1 MGRRRGQWKRGAFVD
16 SLSFSCHHSPS
27 RAVNGTSGGRLARP
41 GTPDRF
47 PRGVTGIPRKQER
60 GVADAPFIYGA
71 HMNTT
76 DTSAA
81 STGPTFSFRRMGGLD
96 QVLLSTDEEWRQLDQ
111 LDPKLWMALS
121 CPTHGLEF
129 DARTLSLLDT
139 DQDGRIR
146 SADIL
151 EAVAWVCERVKHPA
165 RLTQPGTGLPLD
177 NLRDDTPQGAELLA
191 AARLVQE
198 KSGRTEAGEISPE
211 QAGAALAAVTDYAF
225 NGDGIVPP
233 FSVDKDD
240 EQTARFIR
248 LGLSIVGG
256 KRDDS
261 GRPGLDSALAGV
273 FLDRLRAA
281 RDWRQSVHQA
291 ALPLGHDTSAA
302 WTLLQRLG
310 PKIDDYFNRCR
321 MAAFAPQALAALNE
335 ENELTPSDEGG
346 QALFSLEALT
356 RLPLARVAPDQP
368 LPLTHGVNPAW
379 DDDLSAF
386 RQLLA
391 PLIHTTPSG
400 EGKGGCP
407 VPASDEADSAEASAS
422 DVPAE
427 SLSEKNWRAIQERF
441 APYAELLTRKPGYER
456 PPDDAKRVDFPGLPP
471 LALAGEDDPLQ
482 RAFLPTAPEEALD
495 KLSAAEL
502 DALLDGKVE
511 QSFAGYVRRDL
522 AAPRMAAVRD
532 LEKLTLLH
540 IHLYTLLMNFVS
552 FADFYDPERR
562 AIFLAGTLYL
572 DSRACFLCVPVT
584 DLDTHVRLASQSHLC
599 LVYSQCRR
607 TNSNGEEK
615 TGVIAA
621 ALTAGGTATLIE
633 GRHGVFVDNAGRDWD
648 TSVLR
653 LVRNPISLREAMWA
667 PYIRFGNLV
676 ADQLQKLVA
685 AKDDALSKASS
696 KAVTALDKDI
706 KADASAAASGAPPKT
721 SFDFAKGAGIFA
733 AFSVG
738 ISVVSA
744 AFAYIANSVFS
755 LGRWWPVALL
765 ILFVCISG
773 PSMLLAWF
781 KLRRRS
787 LGPLLDAS
795 GWAVN
800 NGAPINIAVGAALTA
815 VGQLPPGAHRSL
827 DDPYSLHAQL
837 LRKKYRGRLRAAALT
852 ILVLLAAGLAFWFWK
867 EGVPAWLAHW
877 LPAWGK

>member
-1 MGRRRGQWKRGAFVD
+1 M
-16 SLSFSCHHSPS
+16 
-27 RAVNGTSGGRLARP
+27 
-41 GTPDRF
+41 
-47 PRGVTGIPRKQER
+47 
-60 GVADAPFIYGA
+60 
-71 HMNTT
+71 
-76 DTSAA
+76 
-81 STGPTFSFRRMGGLD
+81 
-96 QVLLSTDEEWRQLDQ
+96 
-111 LDPKLWMALS
+111 
-121 CPTHGLEF
+121 
-129 DARTLSLLDT
+129 
-139 DQDGRIR
+139 
-146 SADIL
+146 
-151 EAVAWVCERVKHPA
+151 
-165 RLTQPGTGLPLD
+165 
-177 NLRDDTPQGAELLA
+177 
-191 AARLVQE
+191 
-198 KSGRTEAGEISPE
+198 
-211 QAGAALAAVTDYAF
+211 
-225 NGDGIVPP
+225 
-233 FSVDKDD
+233 
-240 EQTARFIR
+240 
-248 LGLSIVGG
+248 
-256 KRDDS
+256 
-261 GRPGLDSALAGV
+261 
-273 FLDRLRAA
+273 
-281 RDWRQSVHQA
+281 
-291 ALPLGHDTSAA
+291 
-302 WTLLQRLG
+302 
-310 PKIDDYFNRCR
+310 
-321 MAAFAPQALAALNE
+321 
-335 ENELTPSDEGG
+335 
-346 QALFSLEALT
+346 
-356 RLPLARVAPDQP
+356 
-368 LPLTHGVNPAW
+368 
-379 DDDLSAF
+379 
-386 RQLLA
+386 
-391 PLIHTTPSG
+391 
-400 EGKGGCP
+400 
-407 VPASDEADSAEASAS
+407 
-422 DVPAE
+422 
-427 SLSEKNWRAIQERF
+427 
-441 APYAELLTRKPGYER
+441 LTRKPGYER

-815 VGQLPPGAHRSL
+815 VGQLPPGVHRSL

-852 ILVLLAAGLAFWFWK
+852 VLVLLAAGLAFWFWK
-867 EGVPAWLAHW
+867 EGAPAWLAHW